1 MTPDS
6 ASILHDLDL
15 LDDWLNAKG
24 YGEEAGLVLR
34 AMTLINAQARE
45 LRKLRA
51 SKHDL
56 EDARELRALRVEN
69 ETHKEIAVRETMKV
83 ATLRAALKLFHPYSI
98 PKNAANTDD
107 LPVLIGDLRAA
118 AAALKE
124 TE

>member
-1 MTPDS
+1 MIDS

-15 LDDWLNAKG
+15 LDDWLAGKG

-45 LRKLRA
+45 LRELRA

-56 EDARELRALRVEN
+56 DQARELRALRVEN
-69 ETHKEIAVRETMKV
+69 ETHKEIAVRETKNV
-83 ATLRAALKLFHPYSI
+83 ATLRAALKRWEDTGLQKDWPITY
-98 PKNAANTDD
+98 D
-107 LPVLIGDLRAA
+107 GC
-118 AAALKE
+118 AALKE